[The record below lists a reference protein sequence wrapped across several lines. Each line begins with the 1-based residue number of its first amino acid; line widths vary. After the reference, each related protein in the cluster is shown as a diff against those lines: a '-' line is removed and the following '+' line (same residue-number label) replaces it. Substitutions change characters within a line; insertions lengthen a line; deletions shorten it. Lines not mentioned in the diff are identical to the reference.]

1 MSTTILGDLD
11 KKIKSKQSTKKLEAS
26 GEKNSKE
33 PINKIK
39 DNKVQEVTTFSSL
52 LQKFNVK
59 SDLIQSNEDQKIQR
73 DFEEWISVLN
83 PTSIKYSPNI
93 NTVNDY
99 EQYFNVDIDSF
110 INQNCEEVKKEI
122 DNGEIRE

>member
-122 DNGEIRE
+122 DAGEIRE